1 MLKFL
6 LGLFTGVLLVFL
18 GGILLLVILV
28 QFRDRPP
35 EIASNSVLVVRLEG
49 EIPEKPAMEV
59 PFVDNPR
66 AAVTVAS
73 VWTALRRA
81 AQDSR
86 IRAVVLEPE

>member
-49 EIPEKPAMEV
+49 EIPEKPAMEC
-59 PFVDNPR
+59 R
-66 AAVTVAS
+66 
-73 VWTALRRA
+73 L
-81 AQDSR
+81 
-86 IRAVVLEPE
+86 